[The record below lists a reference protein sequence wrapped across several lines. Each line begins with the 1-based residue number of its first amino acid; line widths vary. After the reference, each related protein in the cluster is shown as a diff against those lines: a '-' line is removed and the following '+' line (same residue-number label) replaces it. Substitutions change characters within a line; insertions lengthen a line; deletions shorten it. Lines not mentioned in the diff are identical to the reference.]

1 MNKRKTTALLI
12 AEIHA
17 NLDELCSESD
27 DFALGQR
34 YAYLECLE
42 ILQLCPAFRRPGIAY
57 DTERRYSPPPKGG
70 NKGGRAFPAGTEWQ
84 ERQILAFARGM
95 LYNRSR
101 QTAFSVYN
109 SLTFF

>member
-34 YAYLECLE
+34 YAYLECL
-42 ILQLCPAFRRPGIAY
+42 
-57 DTERRYSPPPKGG
+57 
-70 NKGGRAFPAGTEWQ
+70 
-84 ERQILAFARGM
+84 
-95 LYNRSR
+95 
-101 QTAFSVYN
+101 
-109 SLTFF
+109 

>member
-42 ILQLCPAFRRPGIAY
+42 ILQLCPAFRRLGIAY
-57 DTERRYSPPPKGG
+57 DTERRYSPPE
-70 NKGGRAFPAGTEWQ
+70 GRK
-84 ERQILAFARGM
+84 
-95 LYNRSR
+95 
-101 QTAFSVYN
+101 
-109 SLTFF
+109 

>member
-57 DTERRYSPPPKGG
+57 DTERRYPPEGRKY
-70 NKGGRAFPAGTEWQ
+70 GRACLSCGDGMARAANTCLCAGN
-84 ERQILAFARGM
+84 A
-95 LYNRSR
+95 
-101 QTAFSVYN
+101 V
-109 SLTFF
+109 

>member
-57 DTERRYSPPPKGG
+57 DTERRYPPR
-70 NKGGRAFPAGTEWQ
+70 RAERRAGAPCLRGTERQ
-84 ERQILAFARGM
+84 GRQILAFARGM
-95 LYNRSR
+95 LYNRSS